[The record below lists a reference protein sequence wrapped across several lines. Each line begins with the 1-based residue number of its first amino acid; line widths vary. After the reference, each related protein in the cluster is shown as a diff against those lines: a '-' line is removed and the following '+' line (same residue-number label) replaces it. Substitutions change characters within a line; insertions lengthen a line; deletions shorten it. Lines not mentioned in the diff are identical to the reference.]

1 MMKDS
6 KSLIK
11 ESLKN
16 ENDFSS
22 ASHAVNN
29 FVSEIEAAEIEFEIP
44 NRYNKDT
51 LRIILVNTEKY
62 FVYWEVCDKTLEKK
76 GINLNN
82 DKLYFKIEDI
92 DGNELYS
99 FDSSFALG
107 DYYINSKFED
117 MDILAKVGV
126 MENGKFK
133 ELFSSNTIHTFSS
146 KINFPRDNEFNI
158 LFNKEGY
165 SWSEIIRTTIEHFD
179 SVGSSSKYIEEIE
192 RLKTFI
198 QENESEKI
206 SSSTNLK
213 GKING

>member
-1 MMKDS
+1 MKIDS
-6 KSLIK
+6 ENLIK

-22 ASHAVNN
+22 ASHVIDN
-29 FVSEIEAAEIEFEIP
+29 FASEVKNTEVEFEIP

-62 FVYWEVCDKTLEKK
+62 FVYWEVSDKTLDDEK
-76 GINLNN
+76 INLDNE
-82 DKLYFKIEDI
+82 KLFFKIDDI

-107 DYYINSKFED
+107 DYYINSKFEN
-117 MDILAKVGV
+117 MDILVRVGV
-126 MENGKFK
+126 IENGKFK
-133 ELFSSNTIHTFSS
+133 ELFCSNVIHTFSS
-146 KINFPRDNEFNI
+146 KINFPSQDEYEA
-158 LFNKEGY
+158 LLSKGY
-165 SWSEIIRTTIEHFD
+165 SWSEIIRTTVEHFD
-179 SVGSSSKYIEEIE
+179 SAGSSSKYIEELE

-198 QENESEKI
+198 KQNEKDKI

-213 GKING
+213 GNIDG